1 MYLLLLFP
9 LLFRVSGGS
18 NPITGP
24 EEVSGM
30 ERGSLTVPC
39 RYDPEWKTHRKWWCR
54 GAAWSSCKIL
64 VQTTGSEREVR
75 KGRVSIMDSQGNFT
89 FTVTMEELRLDDA
102 DTYWCGIE
110 RTGVDPGV
118 TVKVTIGPATTTAS
132 TTTTTATTI
141 TITATVF
148 TAPVT
153 PEGTTG
159 SPTVSSHHSVDSDSM
174 KLSVLLPLVFAV
186 LLLFLVAAS
195 VLAWKTAKRQKKAA
209 GISPEQVL
217 QPLESD
223 LCYANLTLQQTGT
236 APSSSRKK
244 TSTKLCPSAREDK
257 AEVEYITMASLP
269 KEDISYAA
277 LSLDTPDQELIYS
290 NMDGLITHLHC
301 GSHEETTEYSTIMK
315 P

>member
-1 MYLLLLFP
+1 MG
-9 LLFRVSGGS
+9 SGRLDGEVQAVGS

-39 RYDPEWKTHRKWWCR
+39 RYDPVWKTYRKWWCR

-64 VQTTGSEREVR
+64 VQTTGSEREER

-110 RTGVDPGV
+110 RAGTDLGHHVRVLISPGGWERSQRREV
-118 TVKVTIGPATTTAS
+118 SQGAWAS
-132 TTTTTATTI
+132 
-141 TITATVF
+141 
-148 TAPVT
+148 PV
-153 PEGTTG
+153 
-159 SPTVSSHHSVDSDSM
+159 VSSSDSM

-236 APSSSRKK
+236 TPSSSRKK
-244 TSTKLCPSAREDK
+244 TSTKLCPSAQEDK

-290 NMDGLITHLHC
+290 NMDGLITHRHC

>member
-1 MYLLLLFP
+1 
-9 LLFRVSGGS
+9 
-18 NPITGP
+18 
-24 EEVSGM
+24 M

-118 TVKVTIGPATTTAS
+118 TVKVTIVPATTTAS

-159 SPTVSSHHSVDSDSM
+159 SPTVSSHHSVDRSL
-174 KLSVLLPLVFAV
+174 LSNVRFLLLVFLELPLFLAMLGAV
-186 LLLFLVAAS
+186 LWVNRPQS
-195 VLAWKTAKRQKKAA
+195 SA
-209 GISPEQVL
+209 GRWS
-217 QPLESD
+217 QP
-223 LCYANLTLQQTGT
+223 A
-236 APSSSRKK
+236 
-244 TSTKLCPSAREDK
+244 
-257 AEVEYITMASLP
+257 
-269 KEDISYAA
+269 
-277 LSLDTPDQELIYS
+277 
-290 NMDGLITHLHC
+290 
-301 GSHEETTEYSTIMK
+301 HETR
-315 P
+315 

>member
-118 TVKVTIGPATTTAS
+118 TVKVTIGPA
-132 TTTTTATTI
+132 
-141 TITATVF
+141 
-148 TAPVT
+148 PVT

-159 SPTVSSHHSVDSDSM
+159 SPTVSSHHSVDSSDSM

>member
-118 TVKVTIGPATTTAS
+118 TVKVTIGPAS